1 MLNHLSTEEYLT
13 AFYGICLLIAIGLIL
28 RLASRSS
35 APSGM
40 TITGGMTRMK
50 FRFRPGTWAVGAM
63 QVWAMYWTCLYRG
76 MDAFIVEWR
85 LSKRDLMQEILKC
98 EED

>member
-1 MLNHLSTEEYLT
+1 MLNHLSAADLVSI
-13 AFYGICLLIAIGLIL
+13 AYGICTLIGIGVIL
-28 RLASRSS
+28 KLASRPSS
-35 APSGM
+35 PSGV
-40 TITGGMTRMK
+40 TITGEMTHMK
-50 FRFRPGTWAVGAM
+50 FRFRPGTWIVGAM